1 MDIIKEKNQLKKK
14 IMEKYKNFDGS
25 QWANDGS
32 ENQVFTG
39 FDGSQWANDGIENQV
54 FTGFDGNND
63 TNQTT
68 ELTEDEVVRVSEIY
82 GTALNQSGELTED
95 EVVRV
100 SEIYGTALN
109 YDGMS
114 PNMELV
120 LPENDNS
127 QMPDSDLWFN
137 HPGLFGIT
145 WSSKKREANREKDE
159 QAKVNANYPNSG
171 SCSVL
176 TDSLNRLNGE
186 LDNLYANSESG
197 SRGARRVNARAT
209 KTRERRLAS
218 VQSGKDSACA
228 GEEANFQ
235 REAQFNQQLFSQGSV
250 SPTGMTP
257 LNIGIGVLLIGGI
270 VYGITRMTKK

>member
-1 MDIIKEKNQLKKK
+1 
-14 IMEKYKNFDGS
+14 MEKYKNFDGSQWANDGIENQVFTGFDGS

-39 FDGSQWANDGIENQV
+39 FDG
-54 FTGFDGNND
+54 NNN

-68 ELTEDEVVRVSEIY
+68 
-82 GTALNQSGELTED
+82 QLTED

-159 QAKVNANYPNSG
+159 QAKVNANFPNTG
-171 SCSVL
+171 SCAVM

-235 REAQFNQQLFSQGSV
+235 RDAQLTQQLMSQGSTT
-250 SPTGMTP
+250 PTALSP
-257 LNIGIGVLLIGGI
+257 LNIGIGVLLLGGI
-270 VYGITRMTKK
+270 VFGITRMNK

>member
-1 MDIIKEKNQLKKK
+1 
-14 IMEKYKNFDGS
+14 MEKYNNFDGS
-25 QWANDGS
+25 QWANEGD
-32 ENQVFTG
+32 EKQVFTG
-39 FDGSQWANDGIENQV
+39 FDGSQWANDGIEKQV
-54 FTGFDGNND
+54 FTGFEGNND

-68 ELTEDEVVRVSEIY
+68 
-82 GTALNQSGELTED
+82 QLTED

-114 PNMELV
+114 PNMELE

-159 QAKVNANYPNSG
+159 QAKVNANFPNTG
-171 SCSVL
+171 SCAVM
-176 TDSLNRLNGE
+176 TDSLNRLNGD

-209 KTRERRLAS
+209 KTRERRLAN

-235 REAQFNQQLFSQGSV
+235 RDAQLTQQLMSQGSTT
-250 SPTGMTP
+250 PTGLTP
-257 LNIGIGVLLIGGI
+257 MNIGIGVLLLGGI
-270 VYGITRMTKK
+270 VFGITRMNK

>member
-1 MDIIKEKNQLKKK
+1 
-14 IMEKYKNFDGS
+14 MEKYKN
-25 QWANDGS
+25 
-32 ENQVFTG
+32 

-54 FTGFDGNND
+54 FTGFDGNDN

-68 ELTEDEVVRVSEIY
+68 
-82 GTALNQSGELTED
+82 QLTED

-159 QAKVNANYPNSG
+159 QAKVNANFPNTG
-171 SCSVL
+171 SCAVM

-235 REAQFNQQLFSQGSV
+235 RDAQLTQQLMSQGSTT
-250 SPTGMTP
+250 PTALSP
-257 LNIGIGVLLIGGI
+257 LNIGIGVLLLGGI
-270 VYGITRMTKK
+270 VFGITRMNK

>member
-1 MDIIKEKNQLKKK
+1 
-14 IMEKYKNFDGS
+14 MEKYNNFDGS
-25 QWANDGS
+25 QWANEGD
-32 ENQVFTG
+32 EKQVFTG
-39 FDGSQWANDGIENQV
+39 FDGSQWANDGIEKQV
-54 FTGFDGNND
+54 FTGFEGNND

-68 ELTEDEVVRVSEIY
+68 
-82 GTALNQSGELTED
+82 QLTED

-114 PNMELV
+114 PNMELE

-159 QAKVNANYPNSG
+159 QAKVNANFPNTG
-171 SCSVL
+171 SCAVM
-176 TDSLNRLNGE
+176 TDSLNRLNGD

-197 SRGARRVNARAT
+197 GRGAKRVNARAT
-209 KTRERRLAS
+209 KTREIRLAS

-235 REAQFNQQLFSQGSV
+235 RDAQLTQQLMSQGSTT
-250 SPTGMTP
+250 PTGLTP
-257 LNIGIGVLLIGGI
+257 MNIGIGVLLLGGI
-270 VYGITRMTKK
+270 VFGITRMNK

>member
-1 MDIIKEKNQLKKK
+1 
-14 IMEKYKNFDGS
+14 MEKYKN
-25 QWANDGS
+25 
-32 ENQVFTG
+32 

-54 FTGFDGNND
+54 FTGFDGNNN

-68 ELTEDEVVRVSEIY
+68 
-82 GTALNQSGELTED
+82 QLTED

-159 QAKVNANYPNSG
+159 QAKVNANFPNTG
-171 SCSVL
+171 SCAVM

-235 REAQFNQQLFSQGSV
+235 RDAQLTQQLMSQGSTT
-250 SPTGMTP
+250 PTALSP
-257 LNIGIGVLLIGGI
+257 LNIGIGVLLLGGI
-270 VYGITRMTKK
+270 VFGITRMNK

>member
-82 GTALNQSGELTED
+82 GTALN
-95 EVVRV
+95 
-100 SEIYGTALN
+100 

-159 QAKVNANYPNSG
+159 QSKVNANYPNSG

-176 TDSLNRLNGE
+176 TDSLNRLENDLE
-186 LDNLYANSESG
+186 NLEANKDG
-197 SRGARRVNARAT
+197 GGKGARRVNARAR
-209 KTRERRLAS
+209 KTRETRISS
-218 VQSGKDSACA
+218 VRSGKESACA

>member
-1 MDIIKEKNQLKKK
+1 M
-14 IMEKYKNFDGS
+14 
-25 QWANDGS
+25 
-32 ENQVFTG
+32 
-39 FDGSQWANDGIENQV
+39 
-54 FTGFDGNND
+54 
-63 TNQTT
+63 
-68 ELTEDEVVRVSEIY
+68 
-82 GTALNQSGELTED
+82 
-95 EVVRV
+95 
-100 SEIYGTALN
+100 
-109 YDGMS
+109 
-114 PNMELV
+114 
-120 LPENDNS
+120 
-127 QMPDSDLWFN
+127 
-137 HPGLFGIT
+137 
-145 WSSKKREANREKDE
+145 
-159 QAKVNANYPNSG
+159 
-171 SCSVL
+171 